1 MIKHFV
7 PLLQCVG
14 YRFWYALGYASP
26 NIFIVTA
33 RSAPFKLD
41 KYSKRILYVEADKY
55 KASEYENNTVQISY

>member
-41 KYSKRILYVEADKY
+41 RYVRGSFTLEADKY
-55 KASEYENNTVQISY
+55 KEYENNTVHISY